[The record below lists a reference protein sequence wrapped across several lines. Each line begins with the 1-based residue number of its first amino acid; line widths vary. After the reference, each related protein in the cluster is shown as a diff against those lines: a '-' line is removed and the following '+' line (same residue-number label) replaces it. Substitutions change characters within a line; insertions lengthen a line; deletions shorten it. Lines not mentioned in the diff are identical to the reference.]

1 MIARGSS
8 LDQRLADDAAAGGAV
23 PVPVLVGG
31 CGSGRTERL
40 RRLHATLGDGAQYI
54 DLERVATTPERCH
67 QTIVADS
74 PFVVPDAPAETPRD
88 ARAAFDALLS
98 FFMRA
103 AARDGRPAT
112 FLLDE
117 VLEMRT
123 FESFPGLRTALAE
136 LSRAIAHSPNRFVVA
151 TRFSARASRWIAT
164 VPERFE
170 IVPLVPLP
178 IDEVREWI
186 DPHGPRTTA
195 RDEADDVAHAVHTLV
210 GGQPG
215 YVKALI
221 GQMTVMR
228 ASGATDPISA
238 LAASM
243 SDGELA
249 SRCRFSYEL
258 RLHRARGYGALK
270 AIVEVLACEEPLT
283 LTLISQRIG
292 RTPGSTKDY
301 LSWLLDV
308 DLVTCVRKRYRL
320 ADPLIRLWVRIN
332 RGPSLPDEDRVIGEV
347 QQYALDRLREAPP
360 AALVAAAGSERT
372 RSFERTPALERPGAE
387 RAARSG
393 IIEID

>member
-1 MIARGSS
+1 MMPRAS
-8 LDQRLADDAAAGGAV
+8 LLDRRLFDGDLATASG

-31 CGSGRTERL
+31 CGCGRTERL
-40 RRLHATLGDGAQYI
+40 RRLHHALGPGASQYV

-67 QTIVADS
+67 RAILDQS
-74 PFVVPDAPAETPRD
+74 PFVAAGTSAAPAD
-88 ARAAFDALLS
+88 ARHAFDALLA
-98 FFMRA
+98 FLMN
-103 AARDGRPAT
+103 ARMPDGRPAT

-117 VLEMRT
+117 VLEIRT

-136 LSRAIAHSPNRFVVA
+136 LARAVAHSANRFVLA
-151 TRFSARASRWIAT
+151 TRFASRAGRWVA
-164 VPERFE
+164 VAPERFE
-170 IVPLVPLP
+170 VIPVAPLP
-178 IDEVREWI
+178 IEDVRESLGGVRVE
-186 DPHGPRTTA
+186 D
-195 RDEADDVAHAVHTLV
+195 ADDVAHAVHTLV

-215 YVKALI
+215 YVRALVA
-221 GQMTVMR
+221 QMAAMR

-243 SDGELA
+243 SPDGEVGF
-249 SRCRFSYEL
+249 RCRFSYEL

-270 AIVEVLACEEPLT
+270 AIVEVLAGEEPLT
-283 LTLISQRIG
+283 LTAISQRIG

-320 ADPLIRLWVRIN
+320 ADPLLRLWVRIN

-347 QQYALDRLREAPP
+347 QQYALERLREAPP
-360 AALVAAAGSERT
+360 AALVAAAGVERT
-372 RSFERTPALERPGAE
+372 RTFERTAALDRPAAE